1 MNKIKKRN
9 PEKRSKE
16 KSSLCNIEMFYRA
29 QQVII
34 NFYRDYSLLASKTK
48 DVAKHVE
55 GLKILAP
62 KQMLQRLII
71 TLAKVK
77 LENTSVYETR
87 SDKLFT
93 FCIDQKKLLRR
104 YKTT

>member
-29 QQVII
+29 RQVII

-48 DVAKHVE
+48 DVAKPVE

>member
-1 MNKIKKRN
+1 
-9 PEKRSKE
+9 
-16 KSSLCNIEMFYRA
+16 MFYRA
-29 QQVII
+29 RQVII

-48 DVAKHVE
+48 DVAKPVE

-104 YKTT
+104 YININNITKSMQILNRYNIYEPRK